1 MSWSDALWDCFLPVF
16 PSGCPPRMWHCNWHG
31 AGALH
36 PGGVGVRHQPLLLR
50 VHTERSEVQLPQEVC
65 TCSPHLILAS
75 AFRLFVNVLF
85 SHCISPLHFID
96 VFLCFISQEKIPI
109 SLTPFLTR
117 KIHNLSLCCLFLSAS
132 CLLSAPLTKRGGSV
146 AASTQH
152 SPSIIFSL
160 LLSAPEDG
168 VLTER
173 QLENMIDSLTGN
185 SAWTNRNNS
194 LSNR

>member
-117 KIHNLSLCCLFLSAS
+117 KIHNLSLCCLFFVR
-132 CLLSAPLTKRGGSV
+132 LLSLI
-146 AASTQH
+146 STTDKARRQCR
-152 SPSIIFSL
+152 SIYPALPVHHILIIVVSTWGRC
-160 LLSAPEDG
+160 SHWKTVGEHD
-168 VLTER
+168 R
-173 QLENMIDSLTGN
+173 QSDRKFCLD
-185 SAWTNRNNS
+185 
-194 LSNR
+194 